1 MSVMSYQADLV
12 FLELQHGN
20 PSQLILVYGSF
31 HLYVYMIKN
40 RWINLLRATRGAGNP
55 NLQVGITHASH
66 VCSQQ
71 WFGLPLRL
79 SRMHRTYLITRVWS
93 FYHS

>member
-1 MSVMSYQADLV
+1 MSYQADLV

-40 RWINLLRATRGAGNP
+40 KRINLLRATRGAGNP
-55 NLQVGITHASH
+55 NLQVGITHASR
-66 VCSQQ
+66 VCSQHL
-71 WFGLPLRL
+71 FGLPLRL
-79 SRMHRTYLITRVWS
+79 NRMQRT
-93 FYHS
+93 

>member
-1 MSVMSYQADLV
+1 MSYQADLV

-20 PSQLILVYGSF
+20 PSQMILVYGSF

-40 RWINLLRATRGAGNP
+40 KRINLLRATRGAGNP

-66 VCSQQ
+66 VCSQHL
-71 WFGLPLRL
+71 FGLLL
-79 SRMHRTYLITRVWS
+79 SLNRMQRT
-93 FYHS
+93 

>member
-40 RWINLLRATRGAGNP
+40 R
-55 NLQVGITHASH
+55 
-66 VCSQQ
+66 
-71 WFGLPLRL
+71 
-79 SRMHRTYLITRVWS
+79 
-93 FYHS
+93 

>member
-31 HLYVYMIKN
+31 HLYVYMMKN
-40 RWINLLRATRGAGNP
+40 IWINLLQATRGAGNP

-71 WFGLPLRL
+71 LFE
-79 SRMHRTYLITRVWS
+79 
-93 FYHS
+93 

>member
-40 RWINLLRATRGAGNP
+40 IWINLLQATRGAGNP

-71 WFGLPLRL
+71 LFE
-79 SRMHRTYLITRVWS
+79 
-93 FYHS
+93 

>member
-1 MSVMSYQADLV
+1 MSYQADLV

-20 PSQLILVYGSF
+20 PSQMILVYGSF

-40 RWINLLRATRGAGNP
+40 KRINLLRATRGAGNP

-66 VCSQQ
+66 VCSQHL
-71 WFGLPLRL
+71 FGLPLRL
-79 SRMHRTYLITRVWS
+79 NRMLRT
-93 FYHS
+93 